1 MYDVQEIYGE
11 GMNEPGLTYSVR
23 ETVFPSSRWFVFL
36 AVWSLPLIQ
45 VNVPRS
51 LPFSGVGRVKQAAS
65 GGTGCAVLNGE
76 TLSQAVCW
84 EAVGGLGEEGLVSA
98 GFRLWF
104 SVRGARLWEDLVS
117 LVQLIEGEGDILD
130 RRITAMIYRST
141 NSQHRAE

>member
-65 GGTGCAVLNGE
+65 GAQAVL
-76 TLSQAVCW
+76 
-84 EAVGGLGEEGLVSA
+84 
-98 GFRLWF
+98 
-104 SVRGARLWEDLVS
+104 
-117 LVQLIEGEGDILD
+117 
-130 RRITAMIYRST
+130 Y
-141 NSQHRAE
+141 